1 MMRNHKLAQSIA
13 DLGLGRFY
21 TLMQYKMQEQ
31 GGNYLEIGRF
41 EPSSRMCGCGV
52 INKELKLSDRIWTCK
67 SCGSINERDVL
78 AANNILKFALNP
90 KNKTT
95 DGISGIAYGD
105 VGVSQVDE
113 VGTILGRSLRS

>member
-41 EPSSRMCGCGV
+41 EPSSKMCVCGV
-52 INKELKLSDRIWTCK
+52 INKELKLSDRTWTCK
-67 SCGSINERDVL
+67 SCGSINDRDVL

-90 KNKTT
+90 KNKKT
-95 DGISGIAYGD
+95 DGMSGLAYGD
-105 VGVSQVDE
+105 AGVSQVDE
-113 VGTILGRSLRS
+113 VGTVLGRSLRS